1 VKSVIQNFLR
11 RGSKE
16 HYDAR
21 QSAKLRIPVSQN
33 GRLMMRGRGI
43 KSPRRVSREGPHAG
57 LARLAFAA
65 RLFDFARA
73 VVFLVA
79 CTSIPFALLPTL
91 ASPQNPAQTPPIR
104 VTTRLVQIGV
114 IVRDKNGP
122 VENLT
127 KDDFAILDHGKRQP
141 IDLFSVES
149 VKTAAAAPTR
159 PLAPNTFSDLP
170 QDAAMPRSITIV
182 LLDNL
187 NTLYG
192 TASEYLDEKSPN
204 WMEDLALRNAQLHL
218 IEFIQELQP
227 QDRVAVYGLR
237 HTLHI
242 LCDFTSDREQLLAI
256 LKNYDSRSITN
267 SRIVEPGRVIVHSRG
282 HDNPAADIAEGAPM
296 STFENKGATIRAGAA
311 NEDRGAETMA
321 ALRQIAAHVAN
332 IPGRKN
338 LVWLSANL
346 PFSGAT
352 MARVLSPANIAVY
365 PVDARGLL
373 AISPMVLANIPGT
386 ADADDVSGASGHLD
400 NMPAESSQPIGIAS
414 MEELAGETGGQA
426 FVNTNDITG
435 AIRKAVEDSAVTYTL
450 GFYLDGASL
459 DRKFHEL
466 KVEVRRKDLSLRY
479 PRGYF
484 ALPDTALTKS
494 DAQQM
499 LATAVRSPLESS
511 MIPVRATLER
521 VNQPHPN
528 TLSLACWI
536 DAHNIRFAQ
545 SGNARQGTMTVYVL
559 GQNAAGEFLHHW
571 DKTYDLRFT
580 DDQFAELLNRG
591 LQFHQDMQLHPDV
604 TTLRVLIQD
613 PATGSLGSLII
624 PLAQVH

>member
-1 VKSVIQNFLR
+1 
-11 RGSKE
+11 
-16 HYDAR
+16 
-21 QSAKLRIPVSQN
+21 
-33 GRLMMRGRGI
+33 MRGRGI

>member
-1 VKSVIQNFLR
+1 MV
-11 RGSKE
+11 
-16 HYDAR
+16 
-21 QSAKLRIPVSQN
+21 
-33 GRLMMRGRGI
+33 RGRGHKI
-43 KSPRRVSREGPHAG
+43 AAQGIARRASCRFT
-57 LARLAFAA
+57 RRAFAVH
-65 RLFDFARA
+65 LFDFARS

-79 CTSIPFALLPTL
+79 CTSIPFVLLPTL
-91 ASPQNPAQTPPIR
+91 AAPQNPAQTPPVR

-127 KDDFAILDHGKRQP
+127 KDDFAILDRGKRQP
-141 IDLFSVES
+141 IGLFSVES
-149 VKTAAAAPTR
+149 VKAAAAAPTR

-170 QDAAMPRSITIV
+170 QDAVRPRSITIV

-192 TASEYLDEKSPN
+192 TASESKYEKSPY

-218 IEFIQELQP
+218 IEFIQQLQP
-227 QDRVAVYGLR
+227 QDRVAIYGLR

-256 LKNYDSRSITN
+256 LKNYDSSSITN
-267 SRIVEPGRVIVHSRG
+267 RRIVEPGRVIMDLGG
-282 HDNPAADIAEGAPM
+282 HDSRREDITSGAPM
-296 STFENKGATIRAGAA
+296 SIFENNGAMVRAGAA

-338 LVWLSANL
+338 LVWLTANL

-352 MARVLSPANIAVY
+352 MARALSPANIAVY

-373 AISPMVLANIPGT
+373 GTSPMPLADIPGT

-400 NMPAESSQPIGIAS
+400 NMPAESPQPIGIAS
-414 MEELAGETGGQA
+414 MEELAGETGGEA
-426 FVNTNDITG
+426 FVNSNDITG

-459 DRKFHEL
+459 DGKFHPL
-466 KVEVRRKDLSLRY
+466 KVEVQRKNLSLRY
-479 PRGYF
+479 ARGYI
-484 ALPDTALTKS
+484 ALADTAPTKS

-499 LATAVRSPLESS
+499 LAAAVQSPLESS

-528 TLSLACWI
+528 TLSLACRI

-545 SGNARQGTMTVYVL
+545 SGNVRQGTMTVYVL

-580 DDQFAELLNRG
+580 DNQFADLLNRG
-591 LQFHQDMQLHPDV
+591 LQFHQDMQLRPDV
-604 TTLRVLIQD
+604 TTLRVLVQD
-613 PATGSLGSLII
+613 PATGTLGSLII